1 VLTILNAK
9 QQAGKSFLGVDGN
22 HGNVRL
28 QLWSVQTVQLRC
40 PWFPGGTMP
49 INLEQDKPQGI
60 LKIDE

>member
-1 VLTILNAK
+1 M
-9 QQAGKSFLGVDGN
+9 GVDGN

-40 PWFPGGTMP
+40 QWFPGGPMP